1 MKTMLVSP
9 ELSDRNSQ
17 TLQDLFGSENIFAY
31 NSPIK
36 ALDNLDEISPDIILW
51 NIVSFPRHWKV
62 FVPFYLTDSTNT
74 AQLILFTDGQ
84 PDEKEAKKAEA
95 LGVAGIIHTGLDSS
109 EARDFISQCLH
120 SAPASA
126 PGTPPAPGTNSAG
139 TAQPQPAGAG
149 YYEPLAKDKPFLTMT
164 HPENLR
170 IIRGRVLSLRSDT
183 ILLKPLQQG
192 LTITTGMAF
201 KKCHLNIRKYHL
213 TVDVVLQYEG
223 DNYRLFIQGDK
234 SRYQKLFSKLVG

>member
-1 MKTMLVSP
+1 MMKTMLVSP
-9 ELSDRNSQ
+9 ELSDQNSQ

-84 PDEKEAKKAEA
+84 PDEKEAEKAEA
-95 LGVAGIIHTGLDSS
+95 LGVAGIIQTGLDSS
-109 EARDFISQCLH
+109 EARDFISQFIH
-120 SAPASA
+120 SAHA
-126 PGTPPAPGTNSAG
+126 PGTAPAAHSSG
-139 TAQPQPAGAG
+139 TAQPQPAGTG

-170 IIRGRVLSLRSDT
+170 IIRGRVLSLRPDT

-192 LTITTGMAF
+192 LTIATGMAF

-234 SRYQKLFSKLVG
+234 TRYQKLFNELVG